1 MLSFPGLFQFVRFI
15 IILTHTT
22 ATDKLTDSGA
32 NERVFY
38 GLTSM
43 QGWRIGKFGSC
54 LCSIICSSFTEM
66 EDAHAVVLDLEAAN
80 DKKNC
85 FFAVYDGHGGAPSS
99 SYPIS

>member
-1 MLSFPGLFQFVRFI
+1 MLSFPGLFQFVHLI

-22 ATDKLTDSGA
+22 ATDKLTGSGA

-43 QGWRIGKFGSC
+43 QGWRTSKFGSC
-54 LCSIICSSFTEM
+54 SCSIFCSSFTAM

-80 DKKNC
+80 DKQNC
-85 FFAVYDGHGGAPSS
+85 FFAVYDGHGGAPLSS
-99 SYPIS
+99 